1 MSASIESE
9 TANANRPLLVGQ
21 TPDSQAPS
29 ESMAQRIAEAQPGS
43 ISGGR
48 SLPTGA
54 ESTLTDKEAVRIAI
68 RQLNLEELKH
78 EEEVISRQ
86 LAILHGVLAD
96 IRRER
101 KYRRSMRG

>member
-1 MSASIESE
+1 MNASVKSE
-9 TANANRPLLVGQ
+9 VANANRLPLSGQ
-21 TPDSQAPS
+21 TTDSQTAS
-29 ESMAQRIAEAQPGS
+29 EPMAQRIAEAQPGS
-43 ISGGR
+43 VDGGR
-48 SLPTGA
+48 SLPAGA

-68 RQLNLEELKH
+68 RQFSLEELKH